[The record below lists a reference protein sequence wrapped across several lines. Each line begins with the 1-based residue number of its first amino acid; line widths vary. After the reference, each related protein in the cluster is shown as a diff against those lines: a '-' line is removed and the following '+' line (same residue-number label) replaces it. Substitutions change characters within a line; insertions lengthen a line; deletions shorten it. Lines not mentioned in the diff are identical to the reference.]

1 MSRFI
6 SKSIWTSLALS
17 ALCLCVA
24 LPTLRAETVIKIAVV
39 TPEGSTWTQTLR
51 QMSSEIRTETNGE
64 VVFRIYPGGV
74 SGDELDVLRKM
85 RANRIHGAG
94 LSGVGVG
101 VILPHFR
108 ILEAPLLC
116 KSYAEVDY
124 IRDHLFDE
132 FKSDFDK
139 KGFILLGFAE
149 GGFVRLFSKTPIAT
163 SRELRSVK
171 MWIWK
176 GDAVAESFLAILGV
190 AAYPLHLA
198 DVHTGLETGM
208 IDAFYSPALGAVAF
222 QWYPKVRYMLDYPI
236 VVSTGAFLMN
246 KRVFKRLSEA
256 EQNLLT
262 DTARKYVKR
271 LIDLTRRDNQQAL
284 EVLQGAGIEFLQPS
298 ADQVAVFHEKAQE
311 FHKRGMSSLYSPA
324 LFERVQRLLEEYRRQ
339 HGNTEK

>member
-1 MSRFI
+1 MAWALAVVLNFVAAP
-6 SKSIWTSLALS
+6 SLN
-17 ALCLCVA
+17 
-24 LPTLRAETVIKIAVV
+24 AETVIKIAVV
-39 TPEGSTWTQTLR
+39 TPEGSTWTETLR
-51 QMSSEIRTETNGE
+51 QMSREIRTKTNGQ

-116 KSYAEVDY
+116 KSYEEVDY
-124 IRDHLFDE
+124 LRDRLFDD
-132 FKSDFDK
+132 FKSDLMK
-139 KGFILLGFAE
+139 KGFVLLGFAE
-149 GGFVRLFSKTPIAT
+149 GGFVRLFSKAPIAT
-163 SRELRSVK
+163 IRELQAAK

-176 GDAVAESFLAILGV
+176 GDAVAESFLAALGV

-222 QWYPKVRYMLDYPI
+222 QWYPKIRYMLDYPI
-236 VVSTGAFLMN
+236 VVSTGAFVLN
-246 KRVFKRLSEA
+246 KSVFKRLSKTH
-256 EQNLLT
+256 QTLLT
-262 DTARKYVKR
+262 GTARRYAKQ

-284 EVLQGAGIEFLQPS
+284 EVLKGAGVEFLNPS
-298 ADQVAVFHEKAQE
+298 ADQITLFHQKARE
-311 FHKRGMSSLYSPA
+311 SYKRGSSRVYSPE
-324 LFERVQRLLEEYRRQ
+324 LLTRVQGLLKAYRQ
-339 HGNTEK
+339 QE